1 MGDNT
6 INNASENTGK
16 KRLVTRS
23 DFDGL
28 VCAMLLK
35 ELDLIGEIKF
45 VHPKDVQDGKI
56 ELSENDITT
65 NLPFDKRVGLAFD
78 HHESEL
84 IRNNVEAYK
93 EKYVI
98 DGNAK
103 SAARVVYDY
112 YGGAETFTRV
122 SDEIM
127 TAVDKGDSAD
137 FTVDEILNP
146 TDWVLMNFLMDARTG
161 LGRFHNFRI
170 SNYDLMMELI
180 DYCVDHSIKD
190 VLELP
195 DVKERVD
202 MYFEQQELFKEQLK
216 QITKIYDKV
225 AVIDLRNEET
235 IYTGNRFMVY
245 AMWPEVEISVH
256 VAWGFRKQNTAV
268 MIGKSIVNRSS
279 NFDIGKLCLSYGGGG
294 HANAGTCQLDNDKVD
309 ELLPNII
316 LQLNKPR

>member
-1 MGDNT
+1 MR
-6 INNASENTGK
+6 
-16 KRLVTRS
+16 RLVTRS

-35 ELDLIGEIKF
+35 EIGIIDEIKF

-56 ELSENDITT
+56 DLTENDITT

-84 IRNNVEAYK
+84 KRNKLEDYLG
-93 EKYVI
+93 KYII

-112 YGGAETFTRV
+112 YGGELVFHGV
-122 SDEIM
+122 SEEIM
-127 TAVDKGDSAD
+127 DAVDKGDSAD
-137 FTVDEILNP
+137 FTEEEILNP

-170 SNYDLMMELI
+170 SNYELMMKLI
-180 DYCVDHSIKD
+180 DFCVDHSIKD

-202 MYFEQQELFKEQLK
+202 LYFEQQDKFKEQLK
-216 QITKIYDKV
+216 AITQIHDKV
-225 AVIDLRNEET
+225 AVIDLRKEDV
-235 IYTGNRFMVY
+235 IYAGNRFMVY
-245 AMWPEVEISVH
+245 AMWPEVELSVH
-256 VAWGFRKQNTAV
+256 VAWGFKKQNTAV
-268 MIGKSIVNRSS
+268 MIGKSIINRNSH
-279 NFDIGKLCLSYGGGG
+279 FDIGQLCLSYGGGG
-294 HANAGTCQLDNDKVD
+294 HANAGTCQLDNDKID
-309 ELLPNII
+309 AELPTII
-316 LQLNKPR
+316 AKLNGQIPV

>member
-1 MGDNT
+1 M
-6 INNASENTGK
+6 

-35 ELDLIGEIKF
+35 ELDIIGEIKF
-45 VHPKDVQDGKI
+45 VHPKDVQDGKV

-84 IRNNVEAYK
+84 IRNKREDY
-93 EKYVI
+93 EGKYII
-98 DGNAK
+98 DGDAK

-112 YGGAETFTRV
+112 YGGAETFKNV
-122 SDEIM
+122 SEEIM

-137 FTVDEILNP
+137 FTEDEILHP

-161 LGRFHNFRI
+161 LGRFHDFRI
-170 SNYDLMMELI
+170 SNYALMMELI
-180 DYCVDHSIKD
+180 TYCVDHSIKD
-190 VLELP
+190 VLALP

-202 MYFEQQELFKEQLK
+202 LYFEQQALFKAQLK
-216 QITKIYDKV
+216 RITKIVGKV
-225 AVIDLRNEET
+225 AVIDLREET
-235 IYTGNRFMVY
+235 TIYAGNRFMVY
-245 AMWPEVEISVH
+245 AMYPETELSVH
-256 VAWGFRKQNTAV
+256 IAWGFRKQNTAV
-268 MIGKSIVNRSS
+268 MIGKSIINKSS
-279 NFDIGKLCLSYGGGG
+279 KFNIGELCLSYGGGG

-309 ELLPNII
+309 SELPVIFDK
-316 LQLNKPR
+316 LNGKIPV

>member
-1 MGDNT
+1 M
-6 INNASENTGK
+6 K

-35 ELDLIGEIKF
+35 EMDLIDDIKF
-45 VHPKDVQDGKI
+45 VHPKDVQDGKVD
-56 ELSENDITT
+56 LSENDITT

-84 IRNNVEAYK
+84 LRNKEEDYK
-93 EKYVI
+93 GKYII

-112 YGGAETFTRV
+112 YGGAERFTRV

-127 TAVDKGDSAD
+127 IAVDKGDSAD
-137 FTVDEILNP
+137 FTEEEILNP
-146 TDWVLMNFLMDARTG
+146 TGWVLMNFLMDARTG
-161 LGRFHNFRI
+161 LGRFHDFRI

-180 DYCVDHSIKD
+180 DYCVDHSVED
-190 VLELP
+190 VLKLP

-216 QITKIYDKV
+216 KVTTIHDKV

-245 AMWPEVEISVH
+245 AMWPEIEISVH

-268 MIGKSIVNRSS
+268 MIGKSIINKNSDF
-279 NFDIGKLCLSYGGGG
+279 NIGELCLSYGGGG
-294 HANAGTCQLDNDKVD
+294 HANAGTCQLDNDKID
-309 ELLPNII
+309 AELPNII
-316 LQLNKPR
+316 AKLNGKQ